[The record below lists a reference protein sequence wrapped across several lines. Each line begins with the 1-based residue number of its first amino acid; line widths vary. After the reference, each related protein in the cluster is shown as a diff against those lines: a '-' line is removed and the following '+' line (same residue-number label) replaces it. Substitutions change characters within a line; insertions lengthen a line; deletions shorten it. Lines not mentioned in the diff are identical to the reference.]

1 MKALPGLFSA
11 LVLAADRT
19 VPDPVALAA
28 GVGCKALA
36 PVGGT
41 PMVIRVLDALAA
53 ARLVGACVL
62 CGPGREIV
70 AAEPLLQARLA
81 AGGLRWLPPLGTP
94 STSAHAAL
102 QTVPAATPVLLT
114 TGDHA
119 LLSPAIVDHFCRA
132 ALDTGC
138 DLVAGFARHADIMA
152 VYPGMR
158 RTATRFQDGP
168 LCGCN
173 LYAFLTP
180 RSRLAADLWRQVEK
194 DRKSPWKMLQRL
206 GPEVLLRYLL
216 GRLTLADGL
225 HRISRRMG
233 SRVGAVILPF
243 AEAAVDV
250 DTVSDWRFAQ
260 GLASKNKG

>member
-1 MKALPGLFSA
+1 MKALPGSFSA
-11 LVLAADRT
+11 VVLAADRT
-19 VPDPVALAA
+19 VPDPVARAA
-28 GVGCKALA
+28 GVSCKALA

-53 ARLVGACVL
+53 ARTIGPCVL
-62 CGPGREIV
+62 CGPRREAV
-70 AAEPLLQARLA
+70 AADPLLQARLA

-94 STSAHAAL
+94 STSARAAL
-102 QTVPAATPVLLT
+102 QTLAPDTPVLLT
-114 TGDHA
+114 TADHA
-119 LLSPAIVDHFCRA
+119 LLSPGIVDHFCRA

-138 DLVAGFARHADIMA
+138 DLVAGFAAHAAIVA
-152 VYPGMR
+152 AYPGMR

-173 LYAFLTP
+173 LYAFLTQ
-180 RSRLAADLWRQVEK
+180 RSRRAADLWRQVEK

-206 GPEVLLRYLL
+206 GPGVVLRYLL
-216 GRLTLADGL
+216 GRLTLAEGL

-233 SRVGAVILPF
+233 FRVGAVILPF

-260 GLASKNKG
+260 SLAVPNKG

>member
-1 MKALPGLFSA
+1 MKALPGSFSA
-11 LVLAADRT
+11 VVLAADRT
-19 VPDPVALAA
+19 VPDPVAQAA
-28 GVGCKALA
+28 GVPCKALA

-53 ARLVGACVL
+53 AQMVGARVL

-81 AGGLRWLPPLGTP
+81 AGVRWLPPEATP
-94 STSAHAAL
+94 STSAYAAL
-102 QTVPAATPVLLT
+102 QTVAAATPVLLT
-114 TGDHA
+114 TADHA
-119 LLSPAIVDHFCRA
+119 LLSPAIVDHFCRQ
-132 ALDTGC
+132 ALGTGC
-138 DLVAGFARHADIMA
+138 DLVAGFAAHAAIMA
-152 VYPGMR
+152 AYPGMR

-180 RSRLAADLWRQVEK
+180 RSRLAADIWRQVEK

-206 GPEVLLRYLL
+206 GPGVLLRYLL
-216 GRLTLADGL
+216 GRLTLAAGL
-225 HRISRRMG
+225 RRISRRMG
-233 SRVGAVILPF
+233 FRVGAVILPF

-250 DTVSDWRFAQ
+250 DTVADWRFAQ
-260 GLASKNKG
+260 GLAVKNKR